1 MKIGFAN
8 GCFDAFHAGHVHF
21 LTSCRRQC
29 DYLIVAVN
37 SDEYCTRVKGADRPI
52 LPIAQR
58 MLYVRGLAE
67 AVFPFEGREEP
78 LILQIRPDVV
88 FKGQDHSPLLK
99 YYAQRR
105 PGWKEGRQP
114 WFAPVIHIGR
124 LPGISTTLAAQEN
137 DHAPDRDARPNSPR

>member
-21 LTSCRRQC
+21 LTSCRRHC
-29 DYLIVAVN
+29 EYLIVAVN
-37 SDEYCTRVKGADRPI
+37 SDAYCTRVKGPDRPI
-52 LPIAQR
+52 SPLALR
-58 MLYVRGLAE
+58 MIHVRHYAE
-67 AVFPFEGREEP
+67 AVVPFEGREDP

-88 FKGQDHSPLLK
+88 FKGQDHSPLLA
-99 YYAQRR
+99 YYAQRM
-105 PGWKEGRQP
+105 PGWKEREHRI

-137 DHAPDRDARPNSPR
+137 DHAPDRDARLNP